1 MKNLPSLVRGG
12 AGVAVLLGLAACVS
26 APRGG
31 DVVLELIAAGNRG
44 DLDAVLGCYTDDV
57 VWAPPWGDGMRG
69 RDAIAAHYR
78 TLFAGHAMHL
88 EVVIEQERLVPDGV
102 EVRALVRGQVVPRAG
117 GDPVAAND
125 RLVATLRREG
135 GVYRVA
141 HLAWQP
147 VPTDPGR

>member
-1 MKNLPSLVRGG
+1 MRQFPSLVRGVG
-12 AGVAVLLGLAACVS
+12 RVAVLLGLAACAS
-26 APRGG
+26 APRGE
-31 DVVLELIAAGNRG
+31 DVVRELIAAGNRG

-88 EVVIEQERLVPDGV
+88 EVVIELERSVRDGV

-117 GDPVAAND
+117 GDPVVAND

-135 GVYRVA
+135 GAYRVA